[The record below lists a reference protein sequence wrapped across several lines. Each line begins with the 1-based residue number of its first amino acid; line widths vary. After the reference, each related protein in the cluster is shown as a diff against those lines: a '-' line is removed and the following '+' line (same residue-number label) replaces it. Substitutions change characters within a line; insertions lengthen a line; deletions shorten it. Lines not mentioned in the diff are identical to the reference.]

1 MALFGPYKAPPL
13 HVRSSCPSLEHL
25 ELKSCDCEF
34 PAIAS
39 RSLKNLVLKSCALK
53 QLREI
58 TSPSLN
64 NLFINGGYDTRAIV
78 CLLVITAPA
87 ATSMFL
93 GVTPHNFTGGL
104 SLSEMPSL
112 AKATVVLYDSNI
124 VGRFKTLGGGVSDVI
139 TNLEVSVSKM
149 MVVCLCILYLP

>member
-1 MALFGPYKAPPL
+1 MAPFGPYKAPPL

-25 ELKSCDCEF
+25 ELKSCDCKF

-78 CLLVITAPA
+78 RDRK
-87 ATSMFL
+87 
-93 GVTPHNFTGGL
+93 GDQRGGEWEPIKNL
-104 SLSEMPSL
+104 SRSKARLKIPS
-112 AKATVVLYDSNI
+112 T
-124 VGRFKTLGGGVSDVI
+124 RPTLES
-139 TNLEVSVSKM
+139 
-149 MVVCLCILYLP
+149 